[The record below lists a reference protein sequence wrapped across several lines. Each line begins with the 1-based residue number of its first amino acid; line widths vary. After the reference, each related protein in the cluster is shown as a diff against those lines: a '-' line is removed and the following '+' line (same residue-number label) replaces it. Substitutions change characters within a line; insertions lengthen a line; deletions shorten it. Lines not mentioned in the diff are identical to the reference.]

1 MKFLFVLTIVLP
13 LTALADWRFREYDKN
28 TGITYR
34 LDYESIKETG
44 DYVFFR
50 TLIDLNRPFA
60 NGTVS
65 IEQHHKANCDNHQ
78 ITWEKKFF
86 YADSRGMGKIIKQDK
101 NTNLRWGY
109 ALSGSFY
116 DRSLNFVC
124 DFVTPNN

>member
-86 YADSRGMGKIIKQDK
+86 YADSLGMGKIIKQDK

-124 DFVTPNN
+124 DFITPNN